1 MEGKRPRLMIRHK
14 QIGLAPISVF
24 GDGVRRALSI
34 ALAIP
39 SAQNGLLL
47 IDEIESALHM
57 SVLDTLYPWLVEACA
72 EYNVQLFA
80 TTHSLEAVD
89 AIAKL
94 DKSINGGLSAYRLP
108 DSAGGKLWRYTGDA
122 LRDVVHDNGL
132 DIR

>member
-1 MEGKRPRLMIRHK
+1 M
-14 QIGLAPISVF
+14 
-24 GDGVRRALSI
+24 
-34 ALAIP
+34 
-39 SAQNGLLL
+39 LL
-47 IDEIESALHM
+47 IDEIESALHV
-57 SVLDTLYPWLVEACA
+57 SVLDTLYPWLVDACS

-80 TTHSLEAVD
+80 TTHNLEAVD

-108 DSAGGKLWRYTGDA
+108 DAAGGKLWRYTGDA